1 MTKQDGFI
9 DEHGTHA
16 ANEHGAADGEPRA
29 VLQSEIVGVSD
40 GHAQVA
46 PYTISAQEP
55 TIIAYKETVRLLR
68 STLKNRHPDV
78 RFKVRVT
85 HGMEQSIDIEWTGG
99 PLADEVVV
107 IARDY
112 IGAGYRRGSLV
123 SNDGK
128 DVDQPG
134 RGMGVGGSRY
144 DVSRIVV
151 CRLKADGSVD
161 TNRVVHANGIE

>member
-1 MTKQDGFI
+1 VNEQGGFI
-9 DEHGTHA
+9 GDHGTPA
-16 ANEHGAADGEPRA
+16 PAQFVAGDGEPRA
-29 VLQSEIVGVSD
+29 VLESAIVGVGD
-40 GHAQVA
+40 GHAQA
-46 PYTISAQEP
+46 SPHTISAQEP

-85 HGMEQSIDIEWTGG
+85 HGMERSIDIEWTGG
-99 PLADEVVV
+99 PLADEVVA

-112 IGAGYRRGSLV
+112 IGAGYRRGSLLG
-123 SNDGK
+123 NDGK

-134 RGMGVGGSRY
+134 RGMGADGIRY
-144 DVSRIVV
+144 DVSRIDV